1 MLVVER
7 RQTINSLRHVTALTS
22 PSINESFMIPHGM
35 AVPIINPEDLTDA
48 LAGVSHVIRSS
59 TR

>member
-7 RQTINSLRHVTALTS
+7 RQTINSLRHVTLTS

-35 AVPIINPEDLTDA
+35 AIPIINPEDLTDA